1 MKDQDFDQAMDAW
14 ADHETEAAPEM
25 RPTADMYRM
34 VRTKQKRP
42 VPFFYSRWAAVGAA
56 VVGLMVFAVLYT
68 ALFLKVPSGRE
79 VALVGQRA
87 GFASERGVVVRGTP
101 PPRKGSKGEP
111 VPFERLMFHFQRQ
124 GSQLVEGLDLQVP
137 QEEMIS
143 LASADNYRLL
153 LEPAQ
158 DRCVYIFQ
166 LTSSGILV
174 KLFPNGTY
182 SSVQNPLQQGRTVHL
197 PSEPNWFYL
206 DETVASLAGEERLYI
221 VASAQPMPDLDDL
234 YAQYVQADD
243 ESNRQALLSSLLEK
257 IATIEE
263 TPSEAVAGWVFV
275 FDRR

>member
-1 MKDQDFDQAMDAW
+1 MRDQDFDQAMDAW
-14 ADHETEAAPEM
+14 ADHETEAAPEI

-34 VRTKQKRP
+34 VRAKQRRP
-42 VPFFYSRWAAVGAA
+42 VPFLHSRWAAVGAA
-56 VVGLMVFAVLYT
+56 VVGLMMFAVLYT
-68 ALFLKVPSGRE
+68 ALFLNVPSGQE
-79 VALVGQRA
+79 MALVGQRA
-87 GFASERGVVVRGTP
+87 GFASEREVVVRGTTP
-101 PPRKGSKGEP
+101 PHKGPKGEP

-137 QEEMIS
+137 QEETIS

-158 DRCVYIFQ
+158 DRYLYIFQ
-166 LTSSGILV
+166 LTSSGVLV

-182 SSVQNPLQQGRTVHL
+182 SSIQNPLRQGRTVHL

-206 DETVASLAGEERLYI
+206 DETAASLAGEERLYI
-221 VASAQPMPDLDDL
+221 VASAQPMPDLEDL

-257 IATIEE
+257 IAAVEE
-263 TPSEAVAGWVFV
+263 TPSEDVAGWVFV
-275 FDRR
+275 FNHR